1 MSFAAR
7 RDDPIQHSM
16 AFAGLLGGLII
27 GAGIGFLCIV
37 GGPIVLT
44 GAAAFTF
51 TAGAVVVAT
60 LARLPDWR
68 RRSSR
73 TLSLNNT
80 VLLLKNKLRLNGLF
94 DYRGGNVMH
103 QISDGFA
110 CALGPNNCAATHV
123 KGTPL
128 REQAW
133 QRLARDLDPTLLASM
148 GLFVAEAP
156 WLKRSQGLGMAGE
169 LRWWRDYLDWAT
181 DNDAPDLMIRAFG
194 WLERHQPTDPGPL
207 AISWGDA
214 RLSNTIC
221 DDTGTIVGVLDW
233 EQACICPAE
242 ADLGWWLATRRQ
254 MLESQGL
261 QDDPELPGFD
271 SRARVIERYE
281 EMIGRPLRGLEW
293 FEMFSMVRMG
303 CCILRMQ
310 MLLRRLGQSD
320 HAFLRAPLLPAWV
333 IDAISVQ

>member
-1 MSFAAR
+1 MH
-7 RDDPIQHSM
+7 PQHGRT
-16 AFAGLLGGLII
+16 ALRGGERGVVVRLVTDSDTEDE
-27 GAGIGFLCIV
+27 A
-37 GGPIVLT
+37 
-44 GAAAFTF
+44 GAAAQSLLTR
-51 TAGAVVVAT
+51 TVAGWVHDAGPSVQRRLHDDFLDTLAT
-60 LARLPDWR
+60 L
-68 RRSSR
+68 
-73 TLSLNNT
+73 
-80 VLLLKNKLRLNGLF
+80 
-94 DYRGGNVMH
+94 
-103 QISDGFA
+103 
-110 CALGPNNCAATHV
+110 
-123 KGTPL
+123 
-128 REQAW
+128 
-133 QRLARDLDPTLLASM
+133 QRVP
-148 GLFVAEAP
+148 VAEAP
-156 WLKRSQGLGMAGE
+156 WLQRSQGLGMAGE

-293 FEMFSMVRMG
+293 FEMFSMIRMG

-310 MLLRRLGQSD
+310 MLLRRLGLTD
-320 HAFLRAPLLPAWV
+320 HAFLRAPLLSAWV
-333 IDAISVQ
+333 IETIS